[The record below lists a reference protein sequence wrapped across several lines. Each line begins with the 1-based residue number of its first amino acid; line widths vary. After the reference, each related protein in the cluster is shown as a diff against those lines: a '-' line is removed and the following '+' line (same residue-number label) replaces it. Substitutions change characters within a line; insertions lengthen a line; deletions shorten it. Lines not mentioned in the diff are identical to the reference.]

1 LKEVFAEPRQLCNL
15 LLSGHIEDIFD
26 KDIRGE
32 FYPSVSI
39 NLLVRIL
46 MRHKPVGSSGSGSGG
61 KLTSMM
67 SRFFKKKKGSTGSTG
82 STGTGKWRTKKN
94 KNHSDSLDSDTLDCD
109 VNADGSTTI
118 VLPPPMSKKEAEQ
131 LAMRID
137 KELLQKGNGKHGK
150 TYDV

>member
-1 LKEVFAEPRQLCNL
+1 MKEVFAEPRQLCNL

-46 MRHKPVGSSGSGSGG
+46 MRHKPVGASGSGSGG

-67 SRFFKKKKGSTGSTG
+67 SRFFKKKKGSTSTG
-82 STGTGKWRTKKN
+82 KRRTKKN